1 MTMTGNQTCPK
12 VCPFNHANAGGCYAE
27 TGPVS
32 WHWKKVSNGSRA
44 VPLADTLS
52 RIAALPDSTL
62 WRHNVAGDLPGDG
75 ERIDSKALA
84 DIARANAGKRGFTYT
99 HYSPTRSNITAI
111 RKAVAAG
118 FTINLSANNAGHADQ
133 LAEKGLPV
141 VCVLPADISGRQS
154 LTTPKGRRIVVCPAT
169 YRDDTTCATC
179 QLCANASPNRPIV
192 GFPAHGVQGKKADSI
207 ARKVIPIAHKN
218 I

>member
-1 MTMTGNQTCPK
+1 VTMTGNQTCPK

-154 LTTPKGRRIVVCPAT
+154 LTTPQGSPHRRLPCYLSRRYYVRHVPIVRQCLTQSPHRRIPGAWRT
-169 YRDDTTCATC
+169 GQKSRLHRPESY
-179 QLCANASPNRPIV
+179 PNRP
-192 GFPAHGVQGKKADSI
+192 
-207 ARKVIPIAHKN
+207 
-218 I
+218 